1 MVGPVKQ
8 RLKDGI
14 EGLLRAFGG
23 PMGQWAVRAR
33 RIERDIVFPVRLGA
47 AVMLYSV
54 FFRRVW
60 FDEAS
65 FTREVVVESL
75 QNLLLV
81 YVGVQAVLAAIMFGV
96 RRMPSAALE
105 WMVFLGGFFDTL
117 LICALTLLTGG
128 FDSTLFWM
136 LLVLIVRHA
145 ISLPHTTPGVAL
157 NICVCGLYL
166 IAGGIDVGILT
177 EEFETFDPDIRRAFE
192 ASYPDGKTEPFLIRL
207 VVLALTTACA
217 HGSQILI
224 RKRREER
231 AEAAEM
237 FVRNEQL
244 HTAGR
249 LSAEIA
255 HRLRNPLAII
265 TNAAFV
271 LQKTVRDEPARSQ
284 LEIIREEVARSD
296 RILTELMGYAKLAD
310 GKVERLK
317 VVEELNRA
325 IQEVFPPAAGFG
337 IGVRRVF
344 AADLPALLMQR
355 VHLWEIFV
363 NLLQNARE
371 ALGSAGNVTVEAE
384 RGEDDSVKVVVE
396 DDGPGIPPERRERI
410 FESGF
415 STKSTGSGLGLA
427 IVRHNAELYGGTVR
441 LESRPGQGA
450 RFVLVFPSKT
460 LLHTD
465 DEPEASSD
473 PGR

>member
-1 MVGPVKQ
+1 
-8 RLKDGI
+8 
-14 EGLLRAFGG
+14 
-23 PMGQWAVRAR
+23 
-33 RIERDIVFPVRLGA
+33 
-47 AVMLYSV
+47 
-54 FFRRVW
+54 
-60 FDEAS
+60 
-65 FTREVVVESL
+65 
-75 QNLLLV
+75 
-81 YVGVQAVLAAIMFGV
+81 
-96 RRMPSAALE
+96 
-105 WMVFLGGFFDTL
+105 
-117 LICALTLLTGG
+117 
-128 FDSTLFWM
+128 M

-145 ISLPHTTPGVAL
+145 ISLPHTAPGVAL
-157 NICVCGLYL
+157 NICVCAFYL
-166 IAGGIDVGILT
+166 VAGGIDVGILE
-177 EEFETFDPDIRRAFE
+177 EEFETTDPDIRRAFE

-217 HGSQILI
+217 HGAQILI

-231 AEAAEM
+231 AEAAEI
-237 FVRNEQL
+237 FARNEHL

-271 LQKTVRDEPARSQ
+271 LQKAVRDEPGRSQ

-310 GKVERLK
+310 GKVERLN
-317 VVEELNRA
+317 VAEELNRA
-325 IQEVFPPAAGFG
+325 VAEVFPPAAGFG
-337 IGVRRVF
+337 VEVRRAF

-355 VHLWEIFV
+355 IHLWEISV

-371 ALGSAGNVTVEAE
+371 ALGASGIITVQAE
-384 RGEDDSVKVVVE
+384 RGANDSVKVVVE

-410 FESGF
+410 FESGY
-415 STKSTGSGLGLA
+415 STKATGSGLGLA
-427 IVRHNAELYGGTVR
+427 IVRHNTELYGGAVR
-441 LESRPGQGA
+441 LESRPGRGA

-460 LLHTD
+460 LLHSD